1 MNELAEK
8 FSSDSGFHL
17 VFEIYPFKAG
27 GRGGGKGVIGNFSEY
42 SFDEWVIMNELLMD
56 ELLIKTYLSI
66 KKDDFAE
73 SRFFVR

>member
-27 GRGGGKGVIGNFSEY
+27 GRGVIGNFSEY
-42 SFDEWVIMNELLMD
+42 SVDEWVIMNELLMD